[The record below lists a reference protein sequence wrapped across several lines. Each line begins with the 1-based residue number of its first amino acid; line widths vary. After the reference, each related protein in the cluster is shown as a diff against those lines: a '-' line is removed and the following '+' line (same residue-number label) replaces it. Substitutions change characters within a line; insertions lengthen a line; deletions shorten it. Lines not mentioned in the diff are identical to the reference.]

1 MQGRDGMRAADGDR
15 QVVADRLRMAV
26 DEGRLSLSEYDE
38 RLQRAYG
45 ARTYGELDS
54 VLVDL
59 PGPRVGE
66 VAVPDGTGD
75 RSPDRVPPAVSGPV
89 EGRRSATAEW
99 LVEVWEPYLKVVGIV
114 LAVWAVT
121 GVLAGEVLY
130 FWPGWVAGPWG
141 AVVLV
146 RTVGG
151 LASGEPRRWAAKRDR
166 RQRAQ
171 AAKRDRRRQARAVRR
186 EHRRRE
192 LTD

>member
-15 QVVADRLRMAV
+15 QVVAERLRVAV

-38 RLQRAYG
+38 RLHEAYA
-45 ARTYGELDS
+45 ARTYGELDA
-54 VLVDL
+54 VLADL

-75 RSPDRVPPAVSGPV
+75 RSPDRVPPAVPGSG
-89 EGRRSATAEW
+89 EGRRSVTAEW
-99 LVEVWEPYLKVVGIV
+99 LWEVWEPYLKVVGIV
-114 LAVWAVT
+114 LAVWTVAS
-121 GVLAGEVLY
+121 VLSGEALY

-151 LASGEPRRWAAKRDR
+151 LVSGEPRRWAVERARREGKRIAKRE
-166 RQRAQ
+166 
-171 AAKRDRRRQARAVRR
+171 RRRQARAAKAAR
-186 EHRRRE
+186 RRRE